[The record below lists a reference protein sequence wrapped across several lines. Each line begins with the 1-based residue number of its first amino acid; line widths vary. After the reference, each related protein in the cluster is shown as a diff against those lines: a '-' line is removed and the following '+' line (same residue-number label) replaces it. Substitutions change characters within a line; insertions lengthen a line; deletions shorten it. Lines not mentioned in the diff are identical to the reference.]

1 MGFTGKD
8 GARRGAFLA
17 SLGAGGAGAAPA
29 GPEPA
34 APSAAP
40 AAGSY
45 GERALRRRFDN
56 LDAES
61 SGQVGE
67 AEIKAALV
75 KLGLPASEES
85 VRDVLK
91 RASGGGA
98 PGGPPAGATV
108 SFERFCEWAVQRER
122 ELLET
127 FRELDVEGY
136 GFLTDRQVG
145 AAMRRLG
152 YRRVGDREVRR
163 IMRKVKE
170 GDGAFAKGGGLLG
183 GDAGAGAGGF
193 QATGRAI
200 DFAEFRDFMLLTSAR
215 DLRGVFEVWDRAVL
229 DFGDVD
235 VSFPLDSGKR
245 RAPRSKRGI
254 LKHLL
259 VGAISGGVSR
269 SVVAPLE
276 RVKIEYMVNSA
287 LAGTEGT
294 LGTLGRIVRTEGPL
308 GLFKGNSLNVAR
320 IAPTKAVEFFVFDT
334 FKDFCLERQQ
344 QRRGGGAAAAGGG
357 RGPPGDLEPWQR
369 MLGGSVASM
378 AGTALTHP
386 IDTVRTRVTVQ
397 RVSAGEALRQ
407 TLAREGPR
415 GLLRGLAPNMVRV
428 APYGAINFLVYD
440 NLKSWY
446 RRRVGPGRP
455 IGAAPSMLFGALAG
469 AAAQTAVFP
478 IELAQRRLQAQG
490 LAGAPVLYR
499 GMLDCIAQ
507 IVRKE
512 GPRALYSGL
521 LPNYGKLVPAAAVS
535 FYLYEV
541 LKQRFDLE

>member
-1 MGFTGKD
+1 M
-8 GARRGAFLA
+8 
-17 SLGAGGAGAAPA
+17 
-29 GPEPA
+29 
-34 APSAAP
+34 
-40 AAGSY
+40 
-45 GERALRRRFDN
+45 
-56 LDAES
+56 
-61 SGQVGE
+61 
-67 AEIKAALV
+67 
-75 KLGLPASEES
+75 
-85 VRDVLK
+85 
-91 RASGGGA
+91 
-98 PGGPPAGATV
+98 
-108 SFERFCEWAVQRER
+108 QRER

-152 YRRVGDREVRR
+152 YRRVGDSEVRR

-183 GDAGAGAGGF
+183 GDAGGGTGGF

-200 DFAEFRDFMLLTSAR
+200 DFAEFRDFMLLTSAK

-235 VSFPLDSGKR
+235 ISFPLDSGKR
-245 RAPRSKRGI
+245 RAPRSRRGI

-276 RVKIEYMVNSA
+276 RVKIEYMINST

-294 LGTLGRIVRTEGPL
+294 LGTLGRIVGTEGPL

-344 QRRGGGAAAAGGG
+344 QRRGEGETAAGGS
-357 RGPPGDLEPWQR
+357 GPPGDLEPWQR

-397 RVSAGEALRQ
+397 SVSAGEALRQ
-407 TLAREGPR
+407 TLAQEGPR

-446 RRRVGPGRP
+446 RRQVGPGRP

-469 AAAQTAVFP
+469 AAAQTVVFP

-499 GMLDCIAQ
+499 GMLDCLAQ

-541 LKQRFDLE
+541 LKQRFNLE